1 MKHIA
6 TSMIPFILM
15 VLRTSHGRTT
25 GGGIPRSLIAPGKW
39 LEDVDRSDPS
49 HVART
54 WVVVLAYLLT
64 DYRYLYF

>member
-1 MKHIA
+1 MGIRQA
-6 TSMIPFILM
+6 RAISSMNERGWELF
-15 VLRTSHGRTT
+15 GQ
-25 GGGIPRSLIAPGKW
+25 
-39 LEDVDRSDPS
+39 VDRADPH